1 VAADDGA
8 SPRVIRGLVRLSV
21 LTGVACA
28 VVCQPANLP
37 KPRITL
43 DEFFDATGI
52 DDVHISPDGNS
63 VLIDTERP
71 DWAGN
76 RYLHEIWLWREGAA
90 PGATPAGA
98 PFQLTQSGYDHG
110 AQWSPDGRWIAFLSD
125 RPKEGE
131 AEDADK
137 EKGLPRVWV
146 IPADGGEAF
155 PVTGGEEGVHS
166 FAWSA
171 DSRAIYYAARLAW
184 TKEQENAYR
193 KEWNDVNRFRESE
206 RGDVIHEVAVRPS
219 RDGKPEER
227 QVAVLQYRA
236 SQLASSP
243 DGKML
248 AFAGISAS
256 ERAESAEPWRLS
268 TIDLPSGTPR
278 VLSHS
283 NAIYEKLQWAPDS
296 RRILFQV
303 ISGSLDGSYRDVQPR
318 LYSADAGS
326 GQVTRWGVAF
336 SGAVSGYSVTRDGGA
351 IVAGMLGTQTR
362 LYATSAPEGSFA
374 ALQSWEGTSSLVS
387 AAAKADR
394 FAFVFSSL
402 GKPPEVYLAAN
413 REALNRARPITTF
426 SSLFTGRALPEGKP
440 YRWKA
445 DDGTTVEGM
454 LLYPPGEFGGKH
466 LRMFTLIH
474 GGPAD
479 ADGDKFGADWY
490 DWATLAAS
498 NGWLVFRPNYRGS
511 IGYGDR
517 FALETSPHIVS
528 RPGKD
533 ILAGVDA
540 LVRDGIADP
549 DHLTVGGYSEGG
561 YLTNWLITQTT
572 RFKAAVT
579 GAGAVEHVADWG
591 NDDVSM
597 DDAFYLGGYPWE
609 ARDNYNAEAAIWQI
623 TKVKTPTH
631 LVVGAEDI
639 RVPFQESYLL
649 ERALHALGVPC
660 TLLVFPGEGHSLKN
674 NPWYGKIKVREELKW
689 LEKYGAN

>member
-1 VAADDGA
+1 
-8 SPRVIRGLVRLSV
+8 VIRGLVRLSV

-490 DWATLAAS
+490 DWATLALCPRNLS
-498 NGWLVFRPNYRGS
+498 SYRLPARERHPCGR
-511 IGYGDR
+511 G
-517 FALETSPHIVS
+517 
-528 RPGKD
+528 RPGKRWD
-533 ILAGVDA
+533 RRSGSFDCGRIQRRWLSNKLADY
-540 LVRDGIADP
+540 P
-549 DHLTVGGYSEGG
+549 DYPLQGRGNRRGRRGARCRLGQRRCVHGRRVLPWRLSLGSPGQLQCGSG
-561 YLTNWLITQTT
+561 YLADYKGENSHASGGGGGGHPGAFSGVL
-572 RFKAAVT
+572 FV
-579 GAGAVEHVADWG
+579 GAGA
-591 NDDVSM
+591 
-597 DDAFYLGGYPWE
+597 
-609 ARDNYNAEAAIWQI
+609 ARS
-623 TKVKTPTH
+623 
-631 LVVGAEDI
+631 
-639 RVPFQESYLL
+639 RC
-649 ERALHALGVPC
+649 ALHAAGFSRRRPFAQKQSV
-660 TLLVFPGEGHSLKN
+660 
-674 NPWYGKIKVREELKW
+674 VRQNQGFKRYSSW
-689 LEKYGAN
+689 TGMIDR